1 MHNPPILVCADLQTE
16 YIAEGRSHAIGDAGA
31 IMPCCLELMRIWRD
45 NLWPVMNLKRI
56 AQPAWFNPASNLTNW
71 ISEFKP
77 LPGELT
83 FEHLLP
89 SAYSSARFAEYMSNI
104 RNLRCL
110 LLGFSLDET
119 ILATAVDG
127 FHRSHRYEVIADAVA
142 CRRAAIGEAASY
154 KSAVVKVIS
163 NFARIQESPELIP
176 ASGRIAV

>member
-1 MHNPPILVCADLQTE
+1 
-16 YIAEGRSHAIGDAGA
+16 
-31 IMPCCLELMRIWRD
+31 
-45 NLWPVMNLKRI
+45 
-56 AQPAWFNPASNLTNW
+56 
-71 ISEFKP
+71 
-77 LPGELT
+77 
-83 FEHLLP
+83 
-89 SAYSSARFAEYMSNI
+89 MSNI

-142 CRRAAIGEAASY
+142 CRRAGIGEAC

-163 NFARIQESPELIP
+163 NFARIQESPELIA